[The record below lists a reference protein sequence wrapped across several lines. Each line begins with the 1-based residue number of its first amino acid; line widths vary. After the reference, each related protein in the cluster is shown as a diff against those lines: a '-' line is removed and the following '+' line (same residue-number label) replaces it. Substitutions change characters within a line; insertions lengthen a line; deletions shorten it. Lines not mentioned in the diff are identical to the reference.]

1 MEATVLAELRFC
13 ACANLRK
20 TARLVTQAYDDAL
33 KETGLHCSQ
42 FTLLATLA
50 QIGPS
55 GMGQLAEA
63 LGMDRTTLTR
73 NLQALQRDGLV
84 EDQPDGDKRRRQVA
98 ITTRG
103 VAALEAALP
112 LWQQAQK
119 RVVVVL
125 GSDQFGDLLDTLKT
139 LRRGVR

>member
-1 MEATVLAELRFC
+1 MESTVFAELRFC
-13 ACANLRK
+13 ACANLRQ

-55 GMGQLAEA
+55 GMRQLAEA

-73 NLQALQRDGLV
+73 NLQALQRDGFV
-84 EDQPDGDKRRRQVA
+84 EDQPNGDKRRRQLA
-98 ITTRG
+98 ITPRG
-103 VAALEAALP
+103 IAALEAAVP
-112 LWQQAQK
+112 LWEQAQK
-119 RVVVVL
+119 RVVAVL
-125 GSDQFGDLLDTLKT
+125 GSDQFGDLLGTLKR
-139 LRRGVR
+139 LRHGVR

>member
-1 MEATVLAELRFC
+1 MESTVLAELPFC

-84 EDQPDGDKRRRQVA
+84 EDQPDSDKRRRQVA
-98 ITTRG
+98 ITTQG

-119 RVVVVL
+119 RVVMVL